1 MKYSSK
7 LAILTMFIAS
17 LPALADVRLPAIFAD
32 HMVLQRNTPL
42 NVWGTANAG
51 EKVIVNLGK
60 NSKTI
65 IADQDGNWIVSMPSM
80 SANERQSHKLTI
92 IGNNK
97 IVLKNILIGDV
108 WMGSGQSNM
117 EWQLKGTLRGKEF
130 TTAANHPNIRL
141 FHIPKTRAKKP
152 AKDVKTTWKE
162 CTPENIPNFS
172 AVLYHFGKKIHKEV
186 GLPIGLINSSWGGSP
201 IEPWTITK
209 KSSGNMYNGMIAPIT
224 KFAVRGTIWYQGE
237 TNVIQKNGL
246 AYNGKMKDLILGWRD
261 AFNNHDMPFY
271 FVQIAPWGN
280 KRYADGQ
287 LPALWEAQVAT
298 LKIPHTGMIVTTD
311 LVDNINDIHPR
322 NKHDVGDRLAR
333 WALARDYRKKDVTY
347 SGPLYKSMLIKGNE
361 IQITFAHALAGLKS
375 RDGKP
380 LSEFTIAGTAG
391 KFVPAKA
398 VISGSTVIVSAK
410 NISSPKHV
418 RFGWHRSANPNLINT
433 EGLPASPFQTNN
445 WTGGTAE

>member
-1 MKYSSK
+1 
-7 LAILTMFIAS
+7 
-17 LPALADVRLPAIFAD
+17 
-32 HMVLQRNTPL
+32 
-42 NVWGTANAG
+42 
-51 EKVIVNLGK
+51 
-60 NSKTI
+60 
-65 IADQDGNWIVSMPSM
+65 
-80 SANERQSHKLTI
+80 
-92 IGNNK
+92 
-97 IVLKNILIGDV
+97 
-108 WMGSGQSNM
+108 
-117 EWQLKGTLRGKEF
+117 
-130 TTAANHPNIRL
+130 
-141 FHIPKTRAKKP
+141 
-152 AKDVKTTWKE
+152 
-162 CTPENIPNFS
+162 
-172 AVLYHFGKKIHKEV
+172 
-186 GLPIGLINSSWGGSP
+186 
-201 IEPWTITK
+201 
-209 KSSGNMYNGMIAPIT
+209 
-224 KFAVRGTIWYQGE
+224 
-237 TNVIQKNGL
+237 
-246 AYNGKMKDLILGWRD
+246 
-261 AFNNHDMPFY
+261 MPFY